1 MTDRWDKNPDLK
13 KWVSQQDVDYI
24 DEAIG
29 EIKWQQLKTL
39 RANLKAGQ
47 SDIAEKIGVSVPTYS
62 KIENGKQIPN
72 RNQAM
77 KLAEAFGYGTSILEL
92 AADLDEQLR
101 QVVMNSGIAALDRL
115 KKAKHKNYELEA
127 EPATMKWTSADVKMT
142 VNRKRIPHHKIVDTP
157 KVFSIEPTVQIIEDE
172 ADLISTPPMLVGIED
187 AFALTV
193 PNHLMHPAYGE
204 GDIVYVHTGRLPQNG
219 DDVVVRIEFEDREIA
234 FIRSV
239 WDTNCNK
246 ETDGLPYFFDLISY
260 YERDAAK
267 MAAVAQVGDPN
278 DLGKIVDVASEILR
292 KNVWTLTGTK
302 GGTDTLAGTGIA
314 LPKIINSDVHPI
326 VGCQR
331 KMGNPYGQSKFG
343 EGPFS

>member
-1 MTDRWDKNPDLK
+1 M
-13 KWVSQQDVDYI
+13 
-24 DEAIG
+24 
-29 EIKWQQLKTL
+29 
-39 RANLKAGQ
+39 
-47 SDIAEKIGVSVPTYS
+47 
-62 KIENGKQIPN
+62 
-72 RNQAM
+72 
-77 KLAEAFGYGTSILEL
+77 
-92 AADLDEQLR
+92 
-101 QVVMNSGIAALDRL
+101 
-115 KKAKHKNYELEA
+115 
-127 EPATMKWTSADVKMT
+127 
-142 VNRKRIPHHKIVDTP
+142 
-157 KVFSIEPTVQIIEDE
+157 
-172 ADLISTPPMLVGIED
+172 
-187 AFALTV
+187 
-193 PNHLMHPAYGE
+193 
-204 GDIVYVHTGRLPQNG
+204 
-219 DDVVVRIEFEDREIA
+219 RIEFEDREIA

-331 KMGNPYGQSKFG
+331 KMGNEYGRGKFSS
-343 EGPFS
+343 GPFGG